1 MSVVLSIATSGMV
14 AATRRLEVSAR
25 NVANASSSG
34 PSADADAAIKE
45 SYPAAYNAL
54 RVDQVEA
61 AGGGTIAI
69 VNQASPGTVPV
80 FDPSAPYADAKGM
93 VSAPNVDFAN
103 EAVQQ
108 LLARVTFVA
117 NAQVV
122 RTYDRMMKSLL
133 DIKT

>member
-1 MSVVLSIATSGMV
+1 MT

-34 PSADADAAIKE
+34 PSADAGAAIKE

-69 VNQASPGTVPV
+69 VNQDSPGTVPV
-80 FDPSAPYADAKGM
+80 FDPGAPYADAKGM

-108 LLARVTFVA
+108 LLARVTFAA

-133 DIKT
+133 DIKS

>member
-1 MSVVLSIATSGMV
+1 MSIALSGMT

-25 NVANASSSG
+25 NVANASSSN

-108 LLARVTFVA
+108 LLARVTFAA

-133 DIKT
+133 DIKS